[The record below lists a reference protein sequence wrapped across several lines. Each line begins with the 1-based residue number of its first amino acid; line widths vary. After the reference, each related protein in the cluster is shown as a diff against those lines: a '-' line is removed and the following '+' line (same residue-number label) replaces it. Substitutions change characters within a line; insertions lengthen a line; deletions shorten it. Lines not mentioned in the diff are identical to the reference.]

1 MIGIFRQKTPA
12 NVLILTMFALLVK
25 LPMFINP
32 YIPAIHPK
40 DGILFHAVLKWLKP
54 LGDSVPGIYPIL
66 AFSFLL
72 IQAFWLNGLMNTQR
86 MMTRSTFLPAM
97 SFILI
102 TSLFPEWN
110 YFSAPLLVNF
120 ALLFVLNLSFK
131 IYNQTAGKSTI
142 FNMGL
147 AIGIASFL
155 FFPSIAFLVLAFFAL
170 MIMRPFRFN
179 EWLICLLGITAPF
192 YFYIIYLV
200 VAGSWDPQRLL
211 PYVNI
216 KLPSLMQSIWIAGS
230 ALLLVIPFL
239 IGGYFVQDNLRRM
252 LIQVR
257 KGWSVIL
264 IYLLVALLVPFIN
277 NANTFENWVV
287 AALPLAAFHSC
298 TYFYP
303 VNKLFPLVLFWI
315 SVAFI
320 ISFQYLGPGW

>member
-1 MIGIFRQKTPA
+1 MI
-12 NVLILTMFALLVK
+12 ILTMFALLVK
-25 LPMFINP
+25 LPMFLNP
-32 YIPAIHPK
+32 YIPVVHPK
-40 DGILFHAVLKWLKP
+40 DGILFHIILRWLQP
-54 LGDSVPGIYPIL
+54 VGENLPAIYPIL
-66 AFSFLL
+66 AFLFIM
-72 IQAFWLNGLMNTQR
+72 IQAFWLNGMMNTQR

-97 SFILI
+97 SFILV

-120 ALLFVLNLSFK
+120 ALLFMLNLSFK
-131 IYNQTAGKSTI
+131 IYHQTAGKSAI

-155 FFPSIAFLVLAFFAL
+155 FFPSVAFFLLAFFAL

-200 VAGSWDPQRLL
+200 VAGNWDPQRLL

-216 KLPSLMQSIWIAGS
+216 KLPSLIQSIWIAGS
-230 ALLLVIPFL
+230 TLLLVIPFL
-239 IGGYFVQDNLRRM
+239 VGGYFVQDNLRRM

-264 IYLLVALLVPFIN
+264 IYLLVALLIPFVN
-277 NANTFENWVV
+277 NANTFENWVI
-287 AALPLAAFHSC
+287 ATLPIAAFHSC

-303 VNKLFPLVLFWI
+303 LDKLFPLVLFWI
-315 SVAFI
+315 TTAFI